1 MVVAETLKHRFN
13 QGNRSNLSFFRDSRG
28 LECDLFYETGRG
40 IGAIEI
46 KAGST
51 ITSDYFDSL
60 HRVAKL
66 VPQISAKVVV
76 YGGAIRQSRSAIE
89 VVRLNDLKKTLER
102 I

>member
-76 YGGAIRQSRSAIE
+76 YGGAIRQSRSAID
-89 VVRLNDLKKTLER
+89 VVRLSDLNKTLQR
-102 I
+102 L